1 MKRIYIIALFIALC
15 TGIMSA
21 QTTIF
26 DRYADTDGVTTV
38 YISKAMLRM
47 MPDVG
52 EGAGG
57 LNIGEIASKL
67 DNLQV
72 LTCERK
78 ALVAKIMKETTAQTS
93 KGYEILVK
101 VNEGGEKTDI
111 FQKSLGNNKM
121 EYLIRVS
128 EPSELTLIQITGNIT
143 PDDIRKMT
151 SGK

>member
-15 TGIMSA
+15 TGIMNA

-47 MPDVG
+47 MPDIG

-57 LNIGEIASKL
+57 LKIGEIASKL

-78 ALVAKIMKETTAQTS
+78 ALIAKIMKETTAQTS

-143 PDDIRKMT
+143 ADDIRKMT
-151 SGK
+151 SEK

>member
-21 QTTIF
+21 QPTIF

-47 MPDVG
+47 MPDIG

-57 LNIGEIASKL
+57 LKIGEIASKL

-78 ALVAKIMKETTAQTS
+78 ALIAKIMKETTAETS

-101 VNEGGEKTDI
+101 VNENGQKTDI

-143 PDDIRKMT
+143 ADDIRKMT
-151 SGK
+151 SEK

>member
-57 LNIGEIASKL
+57 LNIGHFSEIARKQQDGIS
-67 DNLQV
+67 D
-72 LTCERK
+72 TCQRT
-78 ALVAKIMKETTAQTS
+78 V
-93 KGYEILVK
+93 G
-101 VNEGGEKTDI
+101 TDAHTDHR
-111 FQKSLGNNKM
+111 QHHPRRHPQN
-121 EYLIRVS
+121 
-128 EPSELTLIQITGNIT
+128 
-143 PDDIRKMT
+143 DIREMT
-151 SGK
+151 VIIDLSKDVIQ

>member
-1 MKRIYIIALFIALC
+1 MKRIYIIALFIALY

-47 MPDVG
+47 MPDIG

-57 LNIGEIASKL
+57 LKIGEIASKL

-78 ALVAKIMKETTAQTS
+78 TLIAKIMKETTQTS

-101 VNEGGEKTDI
+101 MNEGGEKTDI

-151 SGK
+151 SAK

>member
-1 MKRIYIIALFIALC
+1 MKRIYIIALFITLC

-38 YISKAMLRM
+38 YISRAMLRM
-47 MPDVG
+47 MPDIG

-57 LNIGEIASKL
+57 LQIGEIASKL

-78 ALVAKIMKETTAQTS
+78 ALIPKIMKEASALTS
-93 KGYEILVK
+93 KGYEVLVK
-101 VNEGGEKTDI
+101 VNENGQKTDI
-111 FQKSLGNNKM
+111 FQKSLGGGRM

-143 PDDIRKMT
+143 ADDIRKMT

>member
-21 QTTIF
+21 QPTIF

-47 MPDVG
+47 MPDIG

-57 LNIGEIASKL
+57 LQIGEIASKL

-72 LTCERK
+72 LTCERN
-78 ALVAKIMKETTAQTS
+78 ALITKIMKETTAQTS

-101 VNEGGEKTDI
+101 VNENGQKTDI
-111 FQKSLGNNKM
+111 FQKSIGNNKM

-143 PDDIRKMT
+143 ADDIRKMT